1 MNRDSEFSLYSVLG
15 IFHHFALNK
24 VLSLFIYLFHFLVPI
39 CPLNKLCLEKEKLV
53 LEEEVTALRICTIV
67 PIAGSTSLMLMCITF
82 TDLHIPRDLKE
93 FAHFEM
99 SH

>member
-1 MNRDSEFSLYSVLG
+1 MSFSSSNLPTQQAMSG
-15 IFHHFALNK
+15 KREA
-24 VLSLFIYLFHFLVPI
+24 
-39 CPLNKLCLEKEKLV
+39 V
-53 LEEEVTALRICTIV
+53 LEEEVTALRICIIV

-93 FAHFEM
+93 FAHFVM